1 MHCALIVV
9 CDKALTFVVKCL
21 ASNIIADHAGIRNVS
36 IIISCLK
43 TDITDRIRYDLVLRV
58 KKIHVSLKKDLIQPL
73 FYARFRSPQGLS
85 KGL

>member
-21 ASNIIADHAGIRNVS
+21 ASNIIADHAGIWNVS
-36 IIISCLK
+36 IIINCLK

-58 KKIHVSLKKDLIQPL
+58 KKIHVSLKKD
-73 FYARFRSPQGLS
+73 
-85 KGL
+85 